1 MHQAPA
7 RRPGL
12 PAGAAVRGAA
22 AQAVEPAQL
31 QGPRQSARDAAGR
44 RALQQE
50 AIPDHRARSVLLLL
64 FFLYYCLV
72 LYGRFLRIIFCIY
85 LYIYFLG
92 LFIVFGSLRSL
103 YTDN

>member
-31 QGPRQSARDAAGR
+31 QGPCQSTRDAAGR

-50 AIPDHRARSVLLLL
+50 AVPDHRARSL
-64 FFLYYCLV
+64 FFIYY
-72 LYGRFLRIIFCIY
+72 FFFIIF
-85 LYIYFLG
+85 LF
-92 LFIVFGSLRSL
+92 FIVWFFMVAFHG
-103 YTDN
+103 

>member
-50 AIPDHRARSVLLLL
+50 AVPDHRARSV
-64 FFLYYCLV
+64 FFIYYYYFFYCLV
-72 LYGRFLRIIFCIY
+72 LYGRFSRIMFCIY
-85 LYIYFLG
+85 LYI
-92 LFIVFGSLRSL
+92 
-103 YTDN
+103 